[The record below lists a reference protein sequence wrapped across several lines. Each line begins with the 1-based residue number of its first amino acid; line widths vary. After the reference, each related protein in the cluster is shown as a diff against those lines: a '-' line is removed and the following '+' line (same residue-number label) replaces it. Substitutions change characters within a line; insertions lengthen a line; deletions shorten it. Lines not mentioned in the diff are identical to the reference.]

1 MVSLET
7 VFIVAGLI
15 FAIGLLGILTRRNLV
30 IVIMSLELMF
40 NAVVLAA
47 LGATRFTVPFSL
59 LNGGTATEQALTG
72 HILSIVVITVAAVET
87 GLFLALV
94 FAFYN
99 RFKTA
104 ELDKASDLK
113 G

>member
-1 MVSLET
+1 MLSLET
-7 VFIVAGLI
+7 VFIVAGII

-59 LNGGTATEQALTG
+59 LNGTGTEQALTG
-72 HILSIVVITVAAVET
+72 HILSIIVITVAAVET

-104 ELDKASDLK
+104 ELDQASDLK